1 MATPMV
7 CKTYDMGVEKVEK
20 LYESS
25 YCLKGVL
32 KAKHT
37 ADAVLFLCS
46 EDSEFVTGYKYLV
59 VNGGY
64 T

>member
-1 MATPMV
+1 MEYEFIVCRQGRWQHLMV
-7 CKTYDMGVEKVEK
+7 CKTYDMGVEEVEK

-37 ADAVLFLCS
+37 ADAVLFLVPRILS
-46 EDSEFVTGYKYLV
+46 L
-59 VNGGY
+59 
-64 T
+64 